1 MAEQKKPK
9 KAKHIVKP
17 REVSINVPGIK
28 VPRPFSGFVAFMRGN
43 GVVGLAIGLFLGTS
57 LKTILD
63 AFTVSVVNPI
73 IGVGL
78 GSYNLSNLSICI
90 QKSGAGTCSS
100 KVSYGLVLSALIS
113 FIIAAFMVYLIVKLL
128 RLDKFDQKNDK

>member
-1 MAEQKKPK
+1 MADQKKTKESK
-9 KAKHIVKP
+9 KTIKA
-17 REVSINVPGIK
+17 REVNIVTAGIK
-28 VPRPFSGFVAFMRGN
+28 VPRPFSGFVGFMRGN

-63 AFTVSVVNPI
+63 AFTISVVNPL

-78 GSYNLSNLSICI
+78 GKYNLSTLSACVK
-90 QKSGAGTCSS
+90 QSGGVCTS

-128 RLDKFDQKNDK
+128 RLDKFDQKKDE